1 MNLDDYLESV
11 ELIDCTG
18 QITHRLVLLIDGRV
32 RVEIGA
38 ATSIVDPSTR
48 RVTPGSRQ
56 LGRGEYGHQQIID
69 IACQFAKRR

>member
-1 MNLDDYLESV
+1 MNFDSYLESV

-38 ATSIVDPSTR
+38 ATSIVDP
-48 RVTPGSRQ
+48 
-56 LGRGEYGHQQIID
+56 
-69 IACQFAKRR
+69 